1 MKVDVQIDAL
11 VESDVD
17 AAVFIDLVSFQPSE
31 LGAGLEDPRSVRER
45 SLREELVRP
54 WSRLRAARD
63 PSGLVLG
70 YMLFWHVV
78 DEVHLLNVAVAM
90 EARMRGIG
98 RALMEDLIA
107 YGRAHDVARILLEV
121 RETNAVAIGLYESLG
136 FERFNVR
143 LRYYADGVDAV
154 EMALALVAV

>member
-11 VESDVD
+11 LERDID

-63 PSGLVLG
+63 ARGLVLG
-70 YMLFWHVV
+70 YMLYWHVV